1 MSFVFTSYFD
11 RFPSFIHNSRCS
23 VRDEFNRLAKTQKWD
38 DEEKE
43 RQRAKCYNEE
53 LDSHFAKLNITSKL
67 ERLQHLCVELDVE
80 PLDTICQCKKALKK
94 IHVNLVD
101 LMNARRT
108 KKKVRQFA
116 TCKQLVKYTLES
128 NKVYPKKDA
137 KSDVVQVLLKH
148 IFFHRK

>member
-1 MSFVFTSYFD
+1 
-11 RFPSFIHNSRCS
+11 
-23 VRDEFNRLAKTQKWD
+23 
-38 DEEKE
+38 
-43 RQRAKCYNEE
+43 
-53 LDSHFAKLNITSKL
+53 
-67 ERLQHLCVELDVE
+67 
-80 PLDTICQCKKALKK
+80 
-94 IHVNLVD
+94 
-101 LMNARRT
+101 MNARRT